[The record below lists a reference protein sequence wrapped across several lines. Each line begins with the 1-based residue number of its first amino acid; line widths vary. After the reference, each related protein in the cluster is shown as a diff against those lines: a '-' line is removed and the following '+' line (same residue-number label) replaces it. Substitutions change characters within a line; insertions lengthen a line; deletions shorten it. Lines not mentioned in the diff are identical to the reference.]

1 MAHWIIKDKGLQGM
15 FYICSNCGAVYWD
28 ILDKIDYDFC
38 LACKSSME
46 EDGEEYY
53 KDLNGDWRR

>member
-1 MAHWIIKDKGLQGM
+1 M
-15 FYICSNCGAVYWD
+15 FYTCSNCGAVYWD

-38 LACKSSME
+38 LACKSFME

-53 KDLNGDWRR
+53 EDPDGDWRR